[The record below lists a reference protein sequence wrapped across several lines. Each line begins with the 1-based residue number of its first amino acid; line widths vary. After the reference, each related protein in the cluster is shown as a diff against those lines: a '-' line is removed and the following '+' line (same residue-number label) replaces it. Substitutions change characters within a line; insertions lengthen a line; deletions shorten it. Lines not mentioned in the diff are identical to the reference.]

1 MNQRFKTFIGSA
13 LSCLLIGVAF
23 GQPARAADA
32 SRPNVL
38 FIIVDDLRTE
48 LGCYGNKLIQTPNI
62 DRLAAEGMR
71 FERNYCQ
78 VPVCGASRASFLT
91 GLPPTRSRFLDA
103 VVEVDKDAPGVVTLP
118 QHFKNQGYTT
128 IGIGKIFH
136 LVADSHQ
143 SWSEPAWRPNSLPKD
158 DWRNYLNP
166 ENIALKNKN
175 NLNGPAFERADVPDN
190 AYYDGQF
197 ADRAIAR
204 LKKLK
209 EEPKPF
215 FLALGLLKP
224 HLPFNAPSK
233 YWDLYP
239 TNKISLAANPFRSY
253 GAPDAAFHQ
262 WSELRSYLGIPKQ
275 GSLSEETARNLVHG
289 YYAAASYTDALV
301 GKVLAGLDQLGLR
314 KNTIVVLVGDN
325 GYLLGEH
332 GMWTKHCNFEAALRV
347 PLLISAPGLPA
358 GEKSDS
364 LVQSMDIYP
373 TLCELCNLPPPATL
387 AGTSLVP
394 VLRQPSEQPHQAVFS
409 RWHDSDSVRTE
420 RFRYTEWTGKNG
432 RITARML
439 YDHQQDSAENQNIA
453 EQPEFAATVKELS
466 ALLKTFREPRA
477 DFPVPGGQ

>member
-1 MNQRFKTFIGSA
+1 MKPQLKIIIGSA
-13 LSCLLIGVAF
+13 LSCLLTSGAC
-23 GQPARAADA
+23 GQPTNTADTT
-32 SRPNVL
+32 RPNVL
-38 FIIVDDLRTE
+38 FIIIDDLRPE

-62 DRLAAEGMR
+62 DRLATEGVR

-91 GLPPTRSRFLDA
+91 GLPPTRSRFLEA

-128 IGIGKIFH
+128 LGIGKIFH
-136 LVADSHQ
+136 LVADSPQ
-143 SWSEPAWRPNSLPKD
+143 SWSEPAWRPNSLPNE

-197 ADRAIAR
+197 ADRAIAK
-204 LKKLK
+204 LKMLK
-209 EEPKPF
+209 EEQKPF
-215 FLALGLLKP
+215 FLALGFLKP
-224 HLPFNAPSK
+224 HLPFNSPSK

-239 TNKISLAANPFRSY
+239 TNKISLAANPFRSH

-262 WSELRSYLGIPKQ
+262 WSELRAYLGIPKT
-275 GSLSEETARNLVHG
+275 GPLDDETARNLVHG

-301 GKVLAGLDQLGLR
+301 GKVLAELDQLGLR

-332 GMWTKHCNFEAALRV
+332 GMWTKHCNFEDALRV
-347 PLLISAPGLPA
+347 PLMISAPGLPA
-358 GEKSDS
+358 REKSDS
-364 LVQSMDIYP
+364 LVQSMDLYP
-373 TLCELCNLPPPATL
+373 TLCELCRLPLPATL

-394 VLRQPSEQPHQAVFS
+394 VLKQPTEHPHTAVFS
-409 RWHDSDSVRTE
+409 RWRDSDSVRTE
-420 RFRYTEWTGKNG
+420 RFRYTEWTDKSG

-439 YDHQQDSAENQNIA
+439 YDHQKDSAENQNVA
-453 EQPEFAATVKELS
+453 DQPEFAATVKELS
-466 ALLKTFREPRA
+466 ALLQTFRKPSL
-477 DFPVPGGQ
+477 